1 MRFLHLSI
9 FAENL
14 PDEMHIFDLA
24 IAYKWK
30 YDKEFIELIERNFQR
45 DGLRTFIIGKFNL
58 GEVVDNLKKKKIY
71 FKAYLDRASDEDPEF
86 LPISKLLTRKKSYII
101 NPHRKIIKSIDKV
114 LMHRKLVKRQFR
126 LPKTLLLPSF
136 DYDETLRLSDND
148 LNELGIPFVIK
159 PSFLSGGGEGV
170 IRSAESLAQISEER
184 RKNHTEKYLVQ
195 EKIYPGKIQSKRAWF
210 RVILAFDKV
219 IPTWWDDHTHIYHR
233 VTKADA
239 KRYNLL
245 PLYRITKR
253 LARLTQL
260 DYFSTEIALTKDH
273 KFVLIDYVNDQC
285 DMRLKSNHV
294 DGVPDEVVNEF
305 IERMKRKVLSL

>member
-1 MRFLHLSI
+1 MQ
-9 FAENL
+9 
-14 PDEMHIFDLA
+14 IFDLA
-24 IAYKWK
+24 IAYNWK
-30 YDKEFIELIERNFQR
+30 YDEEFIELIERNFQR
-45 DGLRTFIIGKFNL
+45 EGLRTFIIGKFNL
-58 GEVVDNLKKKKIY
+58 SEVADNLKKKKIY
-71 FKAYLDRASDEDPEF
+71 FKAYLDRASDEDPDF
-86 LPISKLLTRKKSYII
+86 LTISKLLARKKSCII
-101 NPHRKIIKSIDKV
+101 NPHNKIIKSIDKV
-114 LMHRKLVKRQFR
+114 LMHRKLVKKQFR

-136 DYDETLRLSDND
+136 DYDNNLRIND
-148 LNELGIPFVIK
+148 DHLNELGIPFVIK
-159 PSFLSGGGEGV
+159 PSLLSGSGEGV
-170 IRSAESLAQISEER
+170 IKNAESLAQIHEER

-195 EKIYPGKIQSKRAWF
+195 EKIYPRNIQSKRAWF
-210 RVILAFDKV
+210 RVIWAFDKV
-219 IPTWWDDHTHIYHR
+219 IPTWWNDHTHIYQR
-233 VTKADA
+233 VTKADV
-239 KRYNLL
+239 KRHNLL

>member
-1 MRFLHLSI
+1 M
-9 FAENL
+9 
-14 PDEMHIFDLA
+14 DIFDLA

-30 YDKEFIELIERNFQR
+30 YDNEFVERIEHIFQQ

-58 GEVVDNLKKKKIY
+58 SEVADNLKKKKIY
-71 FKAYLDRASDEDPEF
+71 FKAYLDRASDEDPDF
-86 LPISKLLTRKKSYII
+86 LTISKLLARKKSCII
-101 NPHRKIIKSIDKV
+101 NPHNKIIKSIDKV
-114 LMHRKLVKRQFR
+114 LMHRKLVKKQFR

-136 DYDETLRLSDND
+136 DYDNNLRISDD
-148 LNELGIPFVIK
+148 HLNELGIPFVIK
-159 PSFLSGGGEGV
+159 PSLLSGGGEGV
-170 IRSAESLAQISEER
+170 IKNAESLAQIHEER

-195 EKIYPGKIQSKRAWF
+195 EKIYPRKIQGKRAWF
-210 RVILAFDKV
+210 RVIWAFDKV
-219 IPTWWDDHTHIYHR
+219 IPTWWNDHTHIYQR
-233 VTKADA
+233 VTKADV
-239 KRYNLL
+239 KRHNLL

-273 KFVLIDYVNDQC
+273 KFVLIDYINDQC
-285 DMRLKSNHV
+285 DLRLKSNHV